1 MLCCL
6 SLVFRRNR
14 RAIVIN
20 NRALLLIGRFIE
32 TFDEKHE
39 HMHLYY
45 AYQLKSITSVSDE
58 T

>member
-1 MLCCL
+1 M
-6 SLVFRRNR
+6 VFSVQRRRDR

-39 HMHLYY
+39 HTCIY
-45 AYQLKSITSVSDE
+45 AYAFMRIT
-58 T
+58 